1 MGDESAPPGMLL
13 DGEGDLE
20 HGGSLEIAG
29 RVLVGGSGGAREPVL
44 VDEPNDVSAAASA
57 VFVPPLPSLRVT

>member
-1 MGDESAPPGMLL
+1 MGDESAPPGMPI
-13 DGEGDLE
+13 DGDGDLE

-44 VDEPNDVSAAASA
+44 PEEPKDVSAAASA
-57 VFVPPLPSLRVT
+57 TFVPLLSSLRVT

>member
-1 MGDESAPPGMLL
+1 MGDESAALGIPL

-44 VDEPNDVSAAASA
+44 PEEPKDVSAAASSI
-57 VFVPPLPSLRVT
+57 FVPLLPSLRVT